1 MKLHS
6 MTNRPLEFVPAMRAA
21 RCGWRLAWLWAA
33 CSLAVGCA
41 NVVLDAD
48 APAGF
53 DLGGT
58 WVLDPVSSEATPEVS
73 KLRRRGMSIA
83 MVAQDFPV
91 LRCRRMEIEQN
102 ADSMGI
108 AYDGGSYRDVSWGVR
123 ERGLWE
129 VNAGWDAGELR
140 ILSKARDAKAEETM
154 ILAEAGRRL
163 LVRVSIEADGDHLV
177 ITRVFKREL

>member
-1 MKLHS
+1 
-6 MTNRPLEFVPAMRAA
+6 MTNRTLDFMPELHVRWLLL
-21 RCGWRLAWLWAA
+21 CCLAG
-33 CSLAVGCA
+33 GCA
-41 NVVLDAD
+41 NVVLEED
-48 APAGF
+48 APEGF

-58 WVLDPVSSEATPEVS
+58 WVLEPVASDRSPEVRE
-73 KLRRRGMSIA
+73 LRKRGMSIA

-91 LRCRRMEIEQN
+91 LNCRLMEIEQN

-108 AYDGGSYRDVSWGVR
+108 RYDGGSYRDVSWGVR

-140 ILSKARDAKAEETM
+140 ILSKARDAKAEEVM

-163 LVRVSIEADGDHLV
+163 VVRVEIEADGNNLV
-177 ITRVFKREL
+177 VTRVFKRE